1 MIFKGLKENS
11 IKKAIKASSLKP
23 NSYNG
28 QAGAVRSLAI
38 IINYDTLVDY
48 KPLMDIAKAIHIN
61 NENIFIAGYVE
72 KVYKN
77 VNYMIP
83 VFSKNSFGIN
93 GKIKQEDLQGFLD
106 RTYDIV
112 INYYSEPNLFLEYV
126 STLCKSEL
134 KVGITENSKSVS
146 NLVLKV
152 NEKDYDQFSNELV
165 KYLNILKRL

>member
-11 IKKAIKASSLKP
+11 IKKAIKASSIKP
-23 NSYNG
+23 EHYVG
-28 QAGAVRSLAI
+28 GGGVVRSLAI

-48 KPLMDIAKAIHIN
+48 KPLMDIAKAIHIS

-83 VFSKNSFGIN
+83 VFSKKSFGVN
-93 GKIKQEDLQGFLD
+93 GKIQQGDLKAFLE
-106 RTYDIV
+106 RTYDIA
-112 INYYSEPNLFLEYV
+112 INYYSKPNLFLEYV

-134 KVGITENSKSVS
+134 KVGITEESKNVN

-152 NEKDYDQFSNELV
+152 NEKDYDQFSKELV
-165 KYLNILKRL
+165 KYLQILKRL

>member
-11 IKKAIKASSLKP
+11 IKKAIKASNLKP
-23 NSYNG
+23 ANYG
-28 QAGAVRSLAI
+28 GDAGAVRSLAI

-48 KPLMDIAKAIHIN
+48 KPLMDIAKAIRISN
-61 NENIFIAGYVE
+61 DNIFIAGYVDRI
-72 KVYKN
+72 YKN

-83 VFSKNSFGIN
+83 VFSQNSFGIN
-93 GKIKQEDLQGFLD
+93 GKVKQEDIQAFLD
-106 RTYDIV
+106 RPYDIA
-112 INYYSEPNLFLEYV
+112 INYYSTPNLFLKYV

-134 KVGITENSKSVS
+134 KVGITEGSENVN

-152 NEKDYDQFSNELV
+152 NEKDYDQFSKELV

>member
-11 IKKAIKASSLKP
+11 IKKTIKAINSKP
-23 NSYNG
+23 ISYVGNESV
-28 QAGAVRSLAI
+28 VRSLAI

-48 KPLMDIAKAIHIN
+48 KPLMDIAKAIHVSN
-61 NENIFIAGYVE
+61 DNTFIAGYVD

-93 GKIKQEDLQGFLD
+93 GKVKQEDLQGFLD
-106 RTYDIV
+106 RPYDV
-112 INYYSEPNLFLEYV
+112 TINYYSKPNLFLEYV

-134 KVGITENSKSVS
+134 KVGITEGSENVN

-152 NEKDYDQFSNELV
+152 NEKDYDQFSKELV

>member
-11 IKKAIKASSLKP
+11 IKKAIKASGLK
-23 NSYNG
+23 SEGYDDG
-28 QAGAVRSLAI
+28 SGAVRSLAI

-48 KPLMDIAKAIHIN
+48 KPLMDIAKAIRIN
-61 NENIFIAGYVE
+61 NDNIFIAGYVE

-93 GKIKQEDLQGFLD
+93 GKIKQDDLQTFLD
-106 RTYDIV
+106 RPYDIA
-112 INYYSEPNLFLEYV
+112 INYYSKPNLYLEYV
-126 STLCKSEL
+126 STLCKSDL
-134 KVGITENSKSVS
+134 KVGVTEGSEHLN

-152 NEKDYDQFSNELV
+152 NEKDYDQFSSELV
-165 KYLNILKRL
+165 KYLKILKRL

>member
-11 IKKAIKASSLKP
+11 IKKAIKASSLKLA
-23 NSYNG
+23 SYVG
-28 QAGAVRSLAI
+28 DGGAVRSLAI

-48 KPLMDIAKAIHIN
+48 KPLMDIAKAIHIS

-83 VFSKNSFGIN
+83 VFSKKSFGVN
-93 GKIKQEDLQGFLD
+93 GKIQQEDIKAFLD
-106 RTYDIV
+106 RPYDIA
-112 INYYSEPNLFLEYV
+112 INYYSKPNLFLEYV

-134 KVGITENSKSVS
+134 KVGITEESKNVN

-152 NEKDYDQFSNELV
+152 NEKDYGQFSKELV
-165 KYLNILKRL
+165 KYLQILKRL